1 MFSAE
6 CGSFFVTEP
15 ISIFTVRPTN
25 LNTTLQM
32 WEKCSK
38 HLHFS
43 YTFLSRYL
51 EQPSK
56 HLKSS
61 LKNRKFVKTL
71 FGPDKI
77 WLESFI
83 FWVIIIIK
91 TTLGEE
97 IWVGFCFPRSI
108 YSQLTLNLLTLRGE
122 HYCQHFYIQK
132 CRSIFK
138 SMLDHIFQVFL
149 FLWVKMLSCKLHL
162 WDSLGKN

>member
-122 HYCQHFYIQK
+122 HYCQHFYI
-132 CRSIFK
+132 
-138 SMLDHIFQVFL
+138 
-149 FLWVKMLSCKLHL
+149 LHAGL
-162 WDSLGKN
+162 PENF